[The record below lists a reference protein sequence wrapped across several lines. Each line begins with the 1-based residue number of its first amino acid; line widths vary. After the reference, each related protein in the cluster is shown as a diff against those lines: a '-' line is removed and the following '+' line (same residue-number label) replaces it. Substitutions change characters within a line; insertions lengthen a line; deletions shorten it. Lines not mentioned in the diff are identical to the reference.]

1 MASHQH
7 PIPACAGLTQV
18 CQDAKGQ
25 WSGPSPRAWG
35 LLAPHTLCGP
45 VGRSIPACAG
55 SSLRDLAS
63 HQRQAAVFATS
74 RKTDKPDTTH
84 PETNSCHQTYAPP
97 RSPAAHTNETRPPQW
112 FSETAKEQATE
123 HQHTTLRAT
132 NPTPHQPY
140 TKPDDS
146 PPHHHAPA
154 TPPTPRH
161 TTR

>member
-1 MASHQH
+1 L
-7 PIPACAGLTQV
+7 PAG
-18 CQDAKGQ
+18 
-25 WSGPSPRAWG
+25 
-35 LLAPHTLCGP
+35 
-45 VGRSIPACAG
+45 SIPACAG

-63 HQRQAAVFATS
+63 YQRQVAVFATS
-74 RKTDKPDTTH
+74 RKTDKPDITR
-84 PETNSCHQTYAPP
+84 PEPNSYRPTYDPS
-97 RSPAAHTNETRPPQW
+97 RSPAAHTNGASPQW
-112 FSETAKEQATE
+112 ISETAKDQATE
-123 HQHTTLRAT
+123 HLHTTLRAT

>member
-25 WSGPSPRAWG
+25 WSGPSPRARG
-35 LLAPHTLCGP
+35 LPRGRRARVLRA
-45 VGRSIPACAG
+45 RSIPACAG
-55 SSLRDLAS
+55 NNLRDLAS
-63 HQRQAAVFATS
+63 YQRQAAVFATS
-74 RKTDKPDTTH
+74 RKSDKPDTPR
-84 PETNSCHQTYAPP
+84 PEINSCHQIYDPS
-97 RSPAAHTNETRPPQW
+97 RSPAAHTSETRPPQW
-112 FSETAKEQATE
+112 ISETAKDQATE

-132 NPTPHQPY
+132 NPTPHQPH

-146 PPHHHAPA
+146 PPHHRVPA